1 MFRSIAVALDE
12 SPESGRA
19 LAKAIELA
27 KILGV
32 SLRTVTVAE
41 ELPAYTAFASAADP
55 SAVETLKQDQSD
67 FYGSLQRRAIEA
79 GRAEGVEIL
88 PSLLDG
94 DRIESIHVFVKNHNV
109 DLLVIG
115 LHKRSLRM
123 SSLWS
128 TVYTLAQ
135 ELPCHMLGIH

>member
-1 MFRSIAVALDE
+1 MFRNIAVALDE

-41 ELPAYTAFASAADP
+41 DLPAYTAFASAADP
-55 SAVETLKQDQSD
+55 AAVATLKQDQSD
-67 FYGSLQRRAIEA
+67 FYGLLQRRAIEA
-79 GRAEGVEIL
+79 GGVAGVEIL

-94 DRIESIHVFVKNHNV
+94 DRIESIQAFVNKHNV

-135 ELPCHMLGIH
+135 ELSCSMLGIH

>member
-1 MFRSIAVALDE
+1 MFHSIAVALDE

-27 KILGV
+27 KVLGV

-41 ELPAYTAFASAADP
+41 ELPAYTAYASAADP
-55 SAVETLKQDQSD
+55 SAVKTLKQDQSD

-88 PSLLDG
+88 PSLLAG
-94 DRIESIHVFVKNHNV
+94 DRIESIHAFVKNHNV

-135 ELPCHMLGIH
+135 ELPCNMLGIH

>member
-1 MFRSIAVALDE
+1 MFQNIAVALDE
-12 SPESGRA
+12 SPESSRA

-27 KILGV
+27 KVLGV

-41 ELPAYTAFASAADP
+41 ELPAYTSYASAADP
-55 SAVETLKQDQSD
+55 SAVKTLKQDQSD
-67 FYGSLQRRAIEA
+67 FYGSLQRRAVEA
-79 GRAEGVEIL
+79 GRVEGVEIL

-94 DRIESIHVFVKNHNV
+94 DRIESIQAFVRNHNV

-135 ELPCHMLGIH
+135 ELTCNMLGIH

>member
-1 MFRSIAVALDE
+1 MFHNIAVALDE

-55 SAVETLKQDQSD
+55 SAVSTLKQDQNR
-67 FYGSLQRRAIEA
+67 FYGSLQQRAIEA
-79 GRAEGVEIL
+79 GRLEGVEIL

-94 DRIESIHVFVKNHNV
+94 DRIEAIQIFVRNHNV

-135 ELPCHMLGIH
+135 ELSCNMLGIH

>member
-1 MFRSIAVALDE
+1 MFHNIAVALDE

-27 KILGV
+27 KVLGV

-55 SAVETLKQDQSD
+55 SAVNTLKQDQSG
-67 FYGSLQRRAIEA
+67 FYDSLQQRAIEA
-79 GRAEGVEIL
+79 GRVEGVEIL

-94 DRIESIHVFVKNHNV
+94 DRIESIQAFVKNHNV

-135 ELPCHMLGIH
+135 ELSCNMLGIH